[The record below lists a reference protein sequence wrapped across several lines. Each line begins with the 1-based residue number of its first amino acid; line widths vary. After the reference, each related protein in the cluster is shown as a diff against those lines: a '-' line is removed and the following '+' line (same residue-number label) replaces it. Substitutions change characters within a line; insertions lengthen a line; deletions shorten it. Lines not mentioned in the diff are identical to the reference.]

1 MLPILRGL
9 LRGRRPSRS
18 ALVLR
23 WFGIAVLC
31 GVAFAY
37 IHPIRSYQDAR
48 DDVERREAQRA
59 ALVQKRD
66 KLAHELELATTDTFI
81 EREARTHGL
90 VRKGEVLFLV
100 QGIER
105 WQRTQRR

>member
-1 MLPILRGL
+1 MSPTLRGL
-9 LRGRRPSRS
+9 PRGRRPSRS
-18 ALVLR
+18 ALALR

-48 DDVERREAQRA
+48 DDVDTRKAQLA
-59 ALVQKRD
+59 ALIQKRD
-66 KLAHELELATTDTFI
+66 KLERELEFATTEAFI

-90 VRKGEVLFLV
+90 VRKGETLFLV

-105 WQRTQRR
+105 WQRNQRR

>member
-1 MLPILRGL
+1 MPTL
-9 LRGRRPSRS
+9 LRAFLKGRRPSRS
-18 ALVLR
+18 ALALR

-48 DDVERREAQRA
+48 DDADRRKAQVA
-59 ALVQKRD
+59 TLTEKRD
-66 KLAHELELATTDTFI
+66 KLAQDLELATTDVFI

-90 VRKGEVLFLV
+90 VRKGETLFLV

-105 WQRTQRR
+105 WQRLQRR

>member
-1 MLPILRGL
+1 MPPSHRGAS
-9 LRGRRPSRS
+9 RGRRPSRS

-31 GVAFAY
+31 GIAFAY
-37 IHPIRSYQDAR
+37 IHPIRSYQDAKSK
-48 DDVERREAQRA
+48 VEQRETQVA
-59 ALVQKRD
+59 ALIEKRK
-66 KLAHELELATTDTFI
+66 KLEHELELATTDMFI

-90 VRKGEVLFLV
+90 VRQGEILFLV

-105 WQRTQRR
+105 WKRDQQR